1 MYLLAFPFC
10 TFPFKGRKAK
20 HDGKIIAAFF
30 CLGCSQTFATILKSQ
45 PLLTLDLKEQGSK
58 GMNGSLPD
66 KCKITRAQYLE
77 QLSWKD
83 LNKKEKDTFS
93 IGRVPTWPY
102 TNLTVCY
109 VFILC
114 FFKVPKQL

>member
-30 CLGCSQTFATILKSQ
+30 CLGCSQTFATVLKSQ
-45 PLLTLDLKEQGSK
+45 PLLTMDLKAQGYK

-66 KCKITRAQYLE
+66 QCKITGAQYLKQHSWE
-77 QLSWKD
+77 VLSR
-83 LNKKEKDTFS
+83 KEKDTFY
-93 IGRVPTWPY
+93 IRRVPKWPY
-102 TNLTVCY
+102 TNLGVCY
-109 VFILC
+109 VLC
-114 FFKVPKQL
+114 NV